1 MKASFVADSAQH
13 KAFSAVIP
21 QCWQAAQQA
30 QDTLGF
36 EGAAESA
43 PHGAQWNDY
52 LGSSA
57 IRFSAATALVAV
69 AALLLMRSF
78 LE

>member
-1 MKASFVADSAQH
+1 MKASFVADSARY
-13 KAFSAVIP
+13 KALSVVVP

-30 QDTLGF
+30 YDTLDF
-36 EGAAESA
+36 EAAMESA

-57 IRFSAATALVAV
+57 IRFSAATALVTI

-78 LE
+78 L